1 MKKSLASISL
11 SVLMTLASGAAFA
24 QGEVQASTTQQT
36 APQTVEIS
44 EAAVDKFIEVQQKV
58 ESIRG
63 EYVELLQQAE
73 DKQTAMEIQQEAQ
86 EKMVEKV
93 QSSGMTVQQFNLI
106 AQAAQQIHEMHQCI
120 LKAKYTL
127 TQHLIPHLP

>member
-24 QGEVQASTTQQT
+24 QGEAQAPTTQQT

-73 DKQTAMEIQQEAQ
+73 DQQTAMEIQQEAQ

-106 AQAAQQIHEMHQCI
+106 AQAAQQSPEIQQRI
-120 LKAKYTL
+120 RNA
-127 TQHLIPHLP
+127 Q

>member
-24 QGEVQASTTQQT
+24 QGEAQAPTTQQT

-73 DKQTAMEIQQEAQ
+73 DQQTAMEIQQEAQ

-93 QSSGMTVQQFNLI
+93 QSSGMTVQQFNLRS
-106 AQAAQQIHEMHQCI
+106 EERRVG
-120 LKAKYTL
+120 KA
-127 TQHLIPHLP
+127 

>member
-11 SVLMTLASGAAFA
+11 SILIALASSSALA
-24 QGEVQASTTQQT
+24 QEETQANAQT
-36 APQTVEIS
+36 APQAAPQTIEIT
-44 EAAVDKFIEVQQKV
+44 EAAVDKFIEVLQDV

-63 EYVELLQQAE
+63 KYVERLQDAE
-73 DKQTAMEIQQEAQ
+73 DQQTAMEIQQEAQ

-106 AQAAQQIHEMHQCI
+106 AQAAQQDPNIQKRI
-120 LKAKYTL
+120 KDA
-127 TQHLIPHLP
+127 Q

>member
-11 SVLMTLASGAAFA
+11 SILIALASSSALA
-24 QGEVQASTTQQT
+24 QEETQANAQT
-36 APQTVEIS
+36 APQAAPQTIEIT
-44 EAAVDKFIEVQQKV
+44 EAAVDKFIEVLQDV

-63 EYVELLQQAE
+63 KYVERLQDAE
-73 DKQTAMEIQQEAQ
+73 DQQTAMEIQQEAQ

-106 AQAAQQIHEMHQCI
+106 RSEEHTSELQSR
-120 LKAKYTL
+120 
-127 TQHLIPHLP
+127 PH

>member
-1 MKKSLASISL
+1 MKKSLTSISL

-24 QGEVQASTTQQT
+24 QGEAQAPTTQQT

-73 DKQTAMEIQQEAQ
+73 DQQTAMEIQQEAQ

-106 AQAAQQIHEMHQCI
+106 AQAAQQSPEIQQRI
-120 LKAKYTL
+120 RNA
-127 TQHLIPHLP
+127 Q